1 MKKLRIAVAAL
12 AIMMA
17 GTAACSADSIHDS
30 INRIGVDRFA
40 HVGVSYIISDQLRR
54 NAHFNK
60 FWAAATTL
68 AIGAAFSYAV
78 LRPLNAS
85 ILALKD
91 AVEDMRR
98 EMRESNK
105 QRQELEVHLAEVDQ
119 SVRSA
124 HHRIDALEGRAHG

>member
-1 MKKLRIAVAAL
+1 MSIVE
-12 AIMMA
+12 
-17 GTAACSADSIHDS
+17 TAAQI
-30 INRIGVDRFA
+30 
-40 HVGVSYIISDQLRR
+40 
-54 NAHFNK
+54 
-60 FWAAATTL
+60 AAIAMV
-68 AIGAAFSYAV
+68 IGAAFSYAV

-119 SVRSA
+119 SVLSA
-124 HHRIDALEGRAHG
+124 HHRIDVLERRAHG

>member
-1 MKKLRIAVAAL
+1 MSIVE
-12 AIMMA
+12 
-17 GTAACSADSIHDS
+17 TAAQI
-30 INRIGVDRFA
+30 
-40 HVGVSYIISDQLRR
+40 
-54 NAHFNK
+54 
-60 FWAAATTL
+60 AAIAMV
-68 AIGAAFSYAV
+68 IGAAFSYAV

-124 HHRIDALEGRAHG
+124 HHRIDALEGRTHG

>member
-1 MKKLRIAVAAL
+1 MSIVE
-12 AIMMA
+12 
-17 GTAACSADSIHDS
+17 TAAQI
-30 INRIGVDRFA
+30 
-40 HVGVSYIISDQLRR
+40 
-54 NAHFNK
+54 
-60 FWAAATTL
+60 AAIA
-68 AIGAAFSYAV
+68 AVIGAAFSYAV